1 MKQDYYEIL
10 GVSRSADD
18 QEIKK
23 AYRKMAVQYHPDKN
37 PGDKAAEEKFKL
49 AAEAYQVISDKEKRR
64 IYDQYGHDGLRAQG
78 AGGFSGF
85 SADIFGG
92 FEDILGDFFGFGR
105 RSRSGPRRGR
115 SIEQVLEI
123 SFMEAYHGVE
133 KKTIEVTRN
142 ETCDVCDGKGLRMGA
157 VKRNCLTCGGRGQV
171 HMQTG
176 IFAMSQTCPTC
187 RGAGQMIDSKDRC
200 RSCYG
205 EGLVQKT
212 SELKININP
221 GVDTGMR
228 MKVRDQGE
236 AGPMGG
242 PPGDLYLVIKVEPHE
257 YFERR
262 NDDLFAQVPISF
274 TQAALSATISLPTL
288 QGDKNLDIPEG
299 TQSGTQFRLPRAGFS
314 RLGRPGS
321 YGDLFIQVVV
331 ETPRNLTKRERELL
345 EELGT
350 LRGDKP
356 RENKSI
362 FQKVVDFLQHG
373 HKN

>member
-23 AYRKMAVQYHPDKN
+23 AYRKMAVKYHPDKN

-64 IYDQYGHDGLRAQG
+64 IYDQYGHEGLRAQG

-85 SADIFGG
+85 NADIFGG

-123 SFMEAYHGVE
+123 TFMEAYHGVE

-157 VKRNCLTCGGRGQV
+157 VKRNCQTCGGRGQV
-171 HMQTG
+171 HIQTG

-257 YFERR
+257 HFERR

-299 TQSGTQFRLPRAGFS
+299 TQSGTQFRLHRAGFS

-345 EELGT
+345 QELGT

-373 HKN
+373 TKN